1 MYKYETH
8 LHTSPVSKCAIAS
21 VRESLE
27 FYKSL
32 GYDGV
37 FITNHFIQGNMTKPE
52 GATYEELIAFY
63 FSDYEAALAM
73 SEEIGIKVFCAV
85 EISYRGTD
93 FLVFGLDKEW
103 FLSHPEI
110 LTMKFSDEL
119 CLMRESGAFISQAHP
134 FREAGYIG
142 HIRLFP
148 RTTDA
153 VEVINAS
160 MDKFVNDMAAHY
172 ADAYGLL
179 KTAGSDN
186 HSASA
191 RKSLAGMAFE
201 EPVTD
206 VFDFIERVRGGEG
219 EIFRIERDV

>member
-21 VRESLE
+21 VRDSLE

-93 FLVFGLDKEW
+93 FLVFGLDKDW
-103 FLSHPEI
+103 YLSHPEI
-110 LTMKFSDEL
+110 LTMNFSDEL
-119 CLMRESGAFISQAHP
+119 NLMRESGAFISQAHP
-134 FREAGYIG
+134 YREAGYIN

-148 RTTDA
+148 RCIDA
-153 VEVINAS
+153 VEVINS
-160 MDKFVNDMAAHY
+160 SRNKFENDMAAHY

-186 HSASA
+186 HSGPA
-191 RKSLAGMAFE
+191 RNALAGVE
-201 EPVTD
+201 CDEPIESVS
-206 VFDFIERVRGGEG
+206 DFIEKIKAGKTSVFELSNA
-219 EIFRIERDV
+219 